1 MNDFPKWIAS
11 ALFATVVAGTAAG
24 QSRPDA
30 SASLM
35 MPLPAPAPAKEALAT
50 LPDTRLWYWDT
61 GGDGAPV
68 VLVHPATGSALI
80 WGYQQPAFA
89 KAGYRVI
96 GYSRRSYYGS
106 DPLPKESPG
115 VASEDLHNLIEFLGI
130 RKFHAVGSAAGGGV
144 A

>member
-24 QSRPDA
+24 QSTPDA

-68 VLVHPATGSALI
+68 VLVHPATGSALCTSTSSASI
-80 WGYQQPAFA
+80 
-89 KAGYRVI
+89 
-96 GYSRRSYYGS
+96 S
-106 DPLPKESPG
+106 DSPCREMASVRPLKCTG
-115 VASEDLHNLIEFLGI
+115 
-130 RKFHAVGSAAGGGV
+130 R
-144 A
+144 